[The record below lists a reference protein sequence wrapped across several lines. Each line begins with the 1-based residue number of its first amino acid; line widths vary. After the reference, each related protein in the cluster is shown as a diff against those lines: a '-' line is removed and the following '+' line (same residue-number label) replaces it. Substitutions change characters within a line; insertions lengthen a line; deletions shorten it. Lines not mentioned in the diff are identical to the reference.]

1 AAFSAGVEVA
11 VAKRLHESHLPHTV
25 AGLTLTIPL
34 AVFVVA
40 TWLALDAV
48 RRDAVQAAGTAVL
61 ALALLASALLP
72 YPLPGAAAVM
82 VAAVALVSWRH
93 SAESR

>member
-1 AAFSAGVEVA
+1 VA
-11 VAKRLHESHLPHTV
+11 C
-25 AGLTLTIPL
+25 LTLTIPL

-61 ALALLASALLP
+61 ALALLASALLHLP
-72 YPLPGAAAVM
+72 VPGAAAVM
-82 VAAVALVSWRH
+82 VATAALVSWRH
-93 SAESR
+93 GAEGVKQQRL